1 MLAGTP
7 AKSVCFTKSSEFS
20 FLPANLDG
28 ATLPPSGEPDFF
40 LDLFS
45 STPPLLHLFKFHVD
59 FTTTST
65 SKFSV
70 PISISI
76 PSFTAAC
83 NGGTYIPQAGT
94 KQLLDS
100 LGDRLMFRLA
110 YRNFGTH
117 ESLVVNHSVKSSL
130 AASGVRWYEIRN
142 PNGTPAVFQQ
152 STFTSGSNS
161 LWMGSIEMDKA
172 GDMALGFSESSSSIH
187 PSIAYTGRVLT
198 DPLNTMESPALIFA
212 GTGSQTGGTPNGGS
226 RWGDY
231 SSMAIDP
238 SDDCTF
244 WYVNQDIPTNGLFNF
259 KTPLASLKF
268 STFKQR

>member
-59 FTTTST
+59 FTTTSN

-83 NGGTYIPQAGT
+83 NGGTCIPQAGT
-94 KQLLDS
+94 KQLFGL
-100 LGDRLMFRLA
+100 LGGPLMFRFA
-110 YRNFGTH
+110 DRNFGTP
-117 ESLVVNHSVKSSL
+117 ESLVVNHSLKSNL
-130 AASGVRWYEIRN
+130 AASCGGLDQIPK
-142 PNGTPAVFQQ
+142 PNGTPA
-152 STFTSGSNS
+152 
-161 LWMGSIEMDKA
+161 
-172 GDMALGFSESSSSIH
+172 
-187 PSIAYTGRVLT
+187 
-198 DPLNTMESPALIFA
+198 
-212 GTGSQTGGTPNGGS
+212 
-226 RWGDY
+226 
-231 SSMAIDP
+231 
-238 SDDCTF
+238 
-244 WYVNQDIPTNGLFNF
+244 
-259 KTPLASLKF
+259 
-268 STFKQR
+268 